1 MGGGERSFT
10 LLTSALPVHPVAAW
24 HLLNRGNEVCAR
36 VCAHTSPPP
45 WPWPSL
51 SHRARRRTEGVP
63 PACASR
69 CQRASLGRCPAHV
82 SHLSRAS
89 LLNYFVLLFPRT
101 FTTPV
106 RYTPRRRVLEGE
118 ERGAREVDIKE
129 LLQGLASCNRPTKN
143 ACAALQACMRR
154 KRRWRT
160 SSSRCR
166 STTWSWHTR
175 CRAWTRRTLLGRRA
189 TRRWGAAVPPAA
201 KCLPAE
207 EPMQQH
213 SGRGRGGA
221 RLVPQAAGFPP

>member
-106 RYTPRRRVLEGE
+106 RCTPRRRVLEGE

-129 LLQGLASCNRPTKN
+129 LLQGLQSSHQKRVC
-143 ACAALQACMRR
+143 CAAGVYEEEKKVAHVFQPLPFYYLELAH
-154 KRRWRT
+154 T
-160 SSSRCR
+160 LSRVDPTDTFGTEGYAQVGGC
-166 STTWSWHTR
+166 
-175 CRAWTRRTLLGRRA
+175 C
-189 TRRWGAAVPPAA
+189 AA
-201 KCLPAE
+201 
-207 EPMQQH
+207 
-213 SGRGRGGA
+213 SG
-221 RLVPQAAGFPP
+221 